1 MLDKISSIEK
11 QIDATRV
18 RQAQER
24 QRLNQQLRDAK
35 EAKKREKEREK
46 RIRTQETMQEE
57 LSPIA
62 KLNMALE
69 KILKEM
75 Q

>member
-1 MLDKISSIEK
+1 MDKIANAEK
-11 QIDATRV
+11 NIDDAKV
-18 RQAQER
+18 RHAMER

-46 RIRTQETMQEE
+46 WVRAQDTMQEY
-57 LSPIA
+57 LSPFA
-62 KLNMALE
+62 RLNKELE
-69 KILKEM
+69 KILKEI

>member
-1 MLDKISSIEK
+1 MDIIQNAQN
-11 QIDATRV
+11 QIDAARV
-18 RQAQER
+18 RHAQER

-46 RIRTQETMQEE
+46 RIRAQETMQDE

-69 KILKEM
+69 KILKEI

>member
-1 MLDKISSIEK
+1 MFDKISSIEK
-11 QIDATRV
+11 QMDATRV

-62 KLNMALE
+62 KLNRALE
-69 KILKEM
+69 KFLKEM